1 MTAIIEQEIAQLRRQ
16 ISMIILKEKE
26 LEEMIKNNETSNINN
41 EDFNF
46 NHSTNYWTIM
56 EKILCR
62 NIL

>member
-46 NHSTNYWTIM
+46 NHSANYWTIM
-56 EKILCR
+56 GEILCR

>member
-46 NHSTNYWTIM
+46 NHSANY
-56 EKILCR
+56 
-62 NIL
+62 